1 MSKSN
6 KVERRIIG
14 IDIHPRCFAAA
25 ALTINKKKLWVH
37 SRIEM
42 TDLEKWLSKNV
53 HPGDVL
59 VLESGCNSFSFA
71 KKVIEHDVECIILDS
86 VKVGKINKSYLKND
100 KDDAV
105 KIAKIHLS
113 GLADD
118 EVWQPDSKTIMRRQI
133 LSKYNQMNRSITKSK
148 NMIKSFLVE
157 NGLNFPKGKKVFS
170 KESKQYLLKHQE
182 LEISQKLLLEMLFD
196 DLDHFMKNKKT
207 LARIMAQDLLTD
219 PNAIGLIKL
228 CGIRT
233 ICAFALV
240 AAAGDIKRFPTA
252 KKFAAYLGLVPSVN
266 QSGDNKR
273 HGSIGKAGRKET
285 RTFMVQG
292 AQAVLKSSDEYGAGF
307 KEWGI
312 QMIYKKGRNVA
323 VCAIARKMAIAAWYQ
338 MNGYKTN
345 VHIPDRNLDV
355 KLQKISVEVGQ
366 EILKEIGY
374 ENSKDFKAKIK
385 QKLAKV
391 A

>member
-1 MSKSN
+1 MSKSKN
-6 KVERRIIG
+6 RERRIIG
-14 IDIHPRCFAAA
+14 IDVHPRCFAAA

-37 SRIEM
+37 DRVEM
-42 TDLEKWLSKNV
+42 VDLETWLARNIYS
-53 HPGDVL
+53 GDVL

-71 KKVIEHDVECIILDS
+71 KKVIEKGIECIVLDS
-86 VKVGKINKSYLKND
+86 VKAGKINKSYLKND
-100 KDDAV
+100 RDDAV
-105 KIAKIHLS
+105 KVAMIYLS
-113 GLADD
+113 GLAD
-118 EVWQPDSKTIMRRQI
+118 EIWQPDPKTIMRRQI
-133 LSKYNQMNRSITKSK
+133 LSKYNQANKSITKTK
-148 NMIKSFLVE
+148 NQIKSFLVE

-170 KESKQYLLKHQE
+170 KESKQILLSHQE
-182 LEISQKLLLEMLFD
+182 LDISQRLLLEMLFE
-196 DLDHFMKNKKT
+196 DLDHVIKNKKT
-207 LARIMAQDLLTD
+207 LAKIMAQDLLTD

-285 RTFMVQG
+285 RTFMIQG
-292 AQAVLKSSDEYGAGF
+292 AQAVLKSSDDYGAGF

-312 QMIYKKGRNVA
+312 QMVYKKGRNVA
-323 VCAIARKMAIAAWYQ
+323 VCAVARKMAIAAWYQ

-355 KLQKISVEVGQ
+355 KLQKISVEIGQ
-366 EILKEIGY
+366 EILKEVGY
-374 ENSKDFKAKIK
+374 QNSTDFKAKMK

>member
-1 MSKSN
+1 MSKSK

-25 ALTINKKKLWVH
+25 ALTINKKTLWVH
-37 SRIEM
+37 KRVEM
-42 TDLEKWLSKNV
+42 VDLDNWLTKNICA
-53 HPGDVL
+53 GDVL
-59 VLESGCNSFSFA
+59 VLESGSNSFFFA
-71 KKVIEHDVECIILDS
+71 KKVIEHGVECIILDS
-86 VKVGKINKSYLKND
+86 VKVGKVNKSYLKND

-118 EVWQPDSKTIMRRQI
+118 EVWQPDPKTIMRRQI
-133 LSKYNQMNRSITKSK
+133 LSKYNQANKSITRGK
-148 NMIKSFLVE
+148 NQIKSFLVE
-157 NGLNFPKGKKVFS
+157 NGLSFPKGKKVYS
-170 KESKQYLLKHQE
+170 KESKEQLLKHE
-182 LEISQKLLLEMLFD
+182 SLDISQRLLLEMLFD
-196 DLDHFMKNKKT
+196 DLEHFQKNKKT
-207 LARIMAQDLLTD
+207 LAKIMAQDLLSD

-273 HGSIGKAGRKET
+273 HGGIGKAGRKET
-285 RTFMVQG
+285 RTFMIQG
-292 AQAVLKSSDEYGAGF
+292 AQAVLKSSDDYGAGF
-307 KEWGI
+307 KGWGL
-312 QMIYKKGRNVA
+312 QMVYKKGKNVA

-338 MNGYKTN
+338 MNGYNTN

-374 ENSKDFKAKIK
+374 ESSKDFRAKMK
-385 QKLAKV
+385 QKLVKV